1 MTDYIGSHC
10 PVCKKTFKEDD
21 DIVVCPECG
30 TPYHRECYKETGKCI
45 NTELHKSGEAWKPDA
60 KENIIFITESVCPKC
75 GSKNNPFNFYCEKCG
90 TPLASSKPFEFYYNQ
105 GNAAPDGNPSQSYT
119 KYEYDPNFFNR
130 NEYSKFNINPYLINF
145 SDPLCGYNPNEDF
158 EGVKLS
164 EIGDYVENNTH
175 YYLPIF
181 KRIKETGKTLTW
193 NFTAML
199 FPELYFSNRKM
210 PLLALALFVV
220 KFILSLPNYIVL
232 MNEYDYGYLTT
243 LAKIFDINSP
253 SFQILKVLA
262 AILGYV
268 IMFFCG
274 GFANWIYYRHTLK
287 KVVKL
292 KSKHNA
298 ANLTS
303 VLRKKGGTSGLLLA
317 LFICLYA
324 LPISAFY
331 IYAIYF
337 IK

>member
-1 MTDYIGSHC
+1 MTDYTGSEC
-10 PVCKKTFKEDD
+10 PVCKILFKDDD

-30 TPYHRECYKETGKCI
+30 TPYHRECYKKTGKCI
-45 NTELHKSGEAWKPDA
+45 NTELHKNGETWKPNI
-60 KENIIFITESVCPKC
+60 KENIIFITTSICPRC
-75 GSKNNPFNFYCEKCG
+75 GAKNNPLNFFCEKCG
-90 TPLASSKPFEFYYNQ
+90 MPIAKAKPFDAYYNPENIDFSKDPYQ
-105 GNAAPDGNPSQSYT
+105 NHTN
-119 KYEYDPNFFNR
+119 YDPSFFDR

-145 SDPLCGYNPNEDF
+145 SDPLCGYNPNEDY
-158 EGVKLS
+158 EGIKLS

-181 KRIKETGKTLTW
+181 KRIKETGKALTW

-210 PLLALALFVV
+210 PLLALAIFVV

-253 SFQILKVLA
+253 SFQILKILA

-268 IMFFCG
+268 IMFFFG

-287 KVVKL
+287 KISKL
-292 KSKHNA
+292 KAKHDPA
-298 ANLTS
+298 KLTA